1 MKVYSVIIMILLLFL
16 ASFLMGYNFA
26 ARNYELKIAQLEQQA
41 KDYENKVLTSTLETE
56 RKNQELVV
64 QQTEKVN
71 NDVKKIDDDF
81 KRYSNELNSDS
92 LSDSG
97 SPNKVSL
104 STTSTTTDNLSTCKC
119 RYTSADNRKLK
130 AIKQRQLEIAK
141 DCDIAK
147 SKLNSLIMLYNSARE
162 NTIMNMNGDEQ

>member
-26 ARNYELKIAQLEQQA
+26 ARNYELKIAHLEQQA
-41 KDYENKVLTSTLETE
+41 KDYENKILTSTLETE

-71 NDVKKIDDDF
+71 DDVKKIDDDF

-97 SPNKVSL
+97 SSNKVSL
-104 STTSTTTDNLSTCKC
+104 STTFTTTDNLSTCKC

>member
-1 MKVYSVIIMILLLFL
+1 MKAYSLIVMILLLFL
-16 ASFLMGYNFA
+16 GSFLMGYNFA
-26 ARNYELKIAQLEQQA
+26 ARNYELKIAHLEQQA
-41 KDYENKVLTSTLETE
+41 KDYENKILASTLETE

-97 SPNKVSL
+97 SSNKVSL

-119 RYTSADNRKLK
+119 RCTSADNRKLK

>member
-1 MKVYSVIIMILLLFL
+1 MKNGSAIMRLDEILR
-16 ASFLMGYNFA
+16 M
-26 ARNYELKIAQLEQQA
+26 YE
-41 KDYENKVLTSTLETE
+41 
-56 RKNQELVV
+56 KNQEKASLKKAFK
-64 QQTEKVN
+64 EGK
-71 NDVKKIDDDF
+71 VKKIDDDF

-162 NTIMNMNGDEQ
+162 NTIMNMNGDKQ

>member
-1 MKVYSVIIMILLLFL
+1 MILLLFL

-26 ARNYELKIAQLEQQA
+26 ARNYELKIAHLEQQA

-56 RKNQELVV
+56 RKNQELVT

-71 NDVKKIDDDF
+71 DDVKKIDDDF

-97 SPNKVSL
+97 SPNKV
-104 STTSTTTDNLSTCKC
+104 
-119 RYTSADNRKLK
+119 
-130 AIKQRQLEIAK
+130 
-141 DCDIAK
+141 
-147 SKLNSLIMLYNSARE
+147 
-162 NTIMNMNGDEQ
+162 

>member
-1 MKVYSVIIMILLLFL
+1 MILLLFL

-26 ARNYELKIAQLEQQA
+26 ARNYELKIAHLEQQA

-56 RKNQELVV
+56 RKNQELVTL
-64 QQTEKVN
+64 QTKKVN
-71 NDVKKIDDDF
+71 DDVKKIDDDF

-104 STTSTTTDNLSTCKC
+104 PTTSTTTYNLSTCKC

>member
-1 MKVYSVIIMILLLFL
+1 MKAYSVIIMILLLFL
-16 ASFLMGYNFA
+16 GSFLMGYNFA
-26 ARNYELKIAQLEQQA
+26 VRNYELKIAQLEQQA

-56 RKNQELVV
+56 RKNQELVT

-71 NDVKKIDDDF
+71 DDVKKIDDDF

-92 LSDSG
+92 LSGG

-162 NTIMNMNGDEQ
+162 NTIMNMNGDKQ

>member
-26 ARNYELKIAQLEQQA
+26 ARNYELKIAHLEQQA
-41 KDYENKVLTSTLETE
+41 KDYENKILTSTLETE

-71 NDVKKIDDDF
+71 DDVKKIDDDF

-97 SPNKVSL
+97 SSNKVSL
-104 STTSTTTDNLSTCKC
+104 SATSTTTDNLSTCKC
-119 RYTSADNRKLK
+119 RYASADNRKLK

-162 NTIMNMNGDEQ
+162 NTIMNMNGDKQ

>member
-1 MKVYSVIIMILLLFL
+1 
-16 ASFLMGYNFA
+16 MGYNFA
-26 ARNYELKIAQLEQQA
+26 ARNYELKIAHLEQQA
-41 KDYENKVLTSTLETE
+41 KDYENKILTSTLETE

-71 NDVKKIDDDF
+71 DDVKKIDDDF

-97 SPNKVSL
+97 SSNKVSL
-104 STTSTTTDNLSTCKC
+104 STTFTTTDNLSTCKC

>member
-1 MKVYSVIIMILLLFL
+1 MKAYSVIIMILLLFL
-16 ASFLMGYNFA
+16 GSFLMGYNFA
-26 ARNYELKIAQLEQQA
+26 ARNYELKIAHLEQQA
-41 KDYENKVLTSTLETE
+41 KDYENKILTSTLETE
-56 RKNQELVV
+56 RKNQELVT

-119 RYTSADNRKLK
+119 GHTSADNRKLK

>member
-16 ASFLMGYNFA
+16 GSFLMGYNFA
-26 ARNYELKIAQLEQQA
+26 ARNYELKIAHLEQQA

-56 RKNQELVV
+56 RKNQELVT

-71 NDVKKIDDDF
+71 DDVKKIDDDF

-104 STTSTTTDNLSTCKC
+104 STTPTTTDNLSTCKC

-162 NTIMNMNGDEQ
+162 NTIMNMNGDKQ

>member
-1 MKVYSVIIMILLLFL
+1 MILLLFL
-16 ASFLMGYNFA
+16 GSFLMGYNFA
-26 ARNYELKIAQLEQQA
+26 ARNYELKIAHLEQQA
-41 KDYENKVLTSTLETE
+41 KDYENKILASTLETE

-97 SPNKVSL
+97 SSNKVSL

-119 RYTSADNRKLK
+119 RCTSADNRKLK